1 VAAQTNS
8 CGVERKKRERE
19 AKRVG
24 TDGIAEF
31 GSELLDDEGEA
42 AGDLLEHGVAEGPVL
57 LGRDLAL
64 DLPSRH
70 PQLHQRQRLLRPRQR
85 PHRRASDPTD
95 QTSLLAD
102 VDRAAG
108 QPGPKGQRDP
118 DATDAMRLVRA
129 RQRGSISSGRP
140 WRRRGEMRRVSP
152 SAALS
157 VVRWQALV
165 PFVITLVVR
174 VG

>member
-1 VAAQTNS
+1 VAWN
-8 CGVERKKRERE
+8 EKKRERE
-19 AKRVG
+19 VNRVG

-64 DLPSRH
+64 DLPRRH
-70 PQLHQRQRLLRPRQR
+70 PQLHQRQHLLRPRQR

-102 VDRAAG
+102 G
-108 QPGPKGQRDP
+108 
-118 DATDAMRLVRA
+118 
-129 RQRGSISSGRP
+129 
-140 WRRRGEMRRVSP
+140 
-152 SAALS
+152 
-157 VVRWQALV
+157 
-165 PFVITLVVR
+165 
-174 VG
+174 